1 MHLEAHSNP
10 FQRSQRTVPSQCS
23 SSAMV
28 LSTSVSW
35 RGAFHLSG
43 ALAFMSGAPV
53 FVTAAQQI
61 PFDCLALVT
70 GEAFLPGSLW
80 TVAV

>member
-1 MHLEAHSNP
+1 ML
-10 FQRSQRTVPSQCS
+10 
-23 SSAMV
+23 

-35 RGAFHLSG
+35 RGAFHLFG

-53 FVTAAQQI
+53 FVAAAQRT

-70 GEAFLPGSLW
+70 EEAFLPGLLW
-80 TVAV
+80 TVEV